1 MITIPMHTFITI
13 VVLAVVI
20 TLITV
25 YFAGKYAMLTSRWDM
40 LEDEIEGA
48 LEEEKSH
55 DPKSHWTES
64 LQYSL
69 RQVRLYRVLKLDT
82 KGDYYVD

>member
-1 MITIPMHTFITI
+1 MYTFITI
-13 VVLAVVI
+13 VVLAFVV
-20 TLITV
+20 TLIMV
-25 YFAGKYAMLTSRWDM
+25 YFAGKYAMLTTRWDM
-40 LEDEIEGA
+40 REDEIEGA
-48 LEEEKSH
+48 LEEENGH